1 MAENNLLEKLDG
13 LKAKYEAIGAQ
24 LGDPEV
30 IADMKKYVQL
40 NKDYKELEPV
50 VQAGDRYRKMVGDL
64 ADAKSILLNEKD
76 EDLREM
82 AKEEAAALE
91 EALPKMEEEIRILLI
106 PADPQDSKN
115 AILEIRGGTG
125 GDEAAIFAGD
135 LFRMYTKYFERKE
148 PKTGINV

>member
-1 MAENNLLEKLDG
+1 MAENSLLEKLG
-13 LKAKYEAIGAQ
+13 ALQAKYDEIGTQ

-50 VQAGDRYRKMVGDL
+50 VAAGRRYRKLVNDL
-64 ADAKSILLNEKD
+64 ADAKNILLNEKD

-91 EALPKMEEEIRILLI
+91 EELPKMEEEIRILLI

-115 AILEIRGGTG
+115 AILEISALTVT
-125 GDEAAIFAGD
+125 E
-135 LFRMYTKYFERKE
+135 
-148 PKTGINV
+148 